1 VADCYALL
9 FFACFARRLR
19 LVAHRPHI
27 AGTASHSARIRACDG
42 IRQRDFSASVTASHG
57 VGLANLQIRA
67 ADDYRL
73 KALFHLGAK
82 STLLE
87 GLTTAYGF
95 NPEGGTLNYRFTT
108 WYEETELGDAM
119 RLSRHF
125 HRPRQGYFF
134 RAESFFNLASK
145 AAEYDAERGRPSYG
159 DRNLHEQSHGESF
172 LNFFQTFCGPGLY
185 IMDEP
190 KAALSPQRQLTLLL
204 HMSRMAAGDEQFIV
218 ASHSP
223 ILLGFPNAQILSF
236 DGGRIHDIS
245 WEETDSYKITKLFLD
260 NREGVLRRLLDD

>member
-1 VADCYALL
+1 MEDRYIREIVIDWSAVPEDAYPRKISALRGL
-9 FFACFARRLR
+9 ERLR
-19 LVAHRPHI
+19 LNRNVALLCGEN
-27 AGTASHSARIRACDG
+27 GTG
-42 IRQRDFSASVTASHG
+42 
-57 VGLANLQIRA
+57 
-67 ADDYRL
+67 
-73 KALFHLGAK
+73 K

-87 GLTTAYGF
+87 AVAVAAGF
-95 NPEGGTLNYRFTT
+95 NAEGGTRNYRFST
-108 WYEETELGDAM
+108 YDDVSP
-119 RLSRHF
+119 LSGAVSLVRGF
-125 HRPRQGYFF
+125 RRPRNGYFF

-190 KAALSPQRQLTLLL
+190 EAALSPQRQLTLLL
-204 HMSRMAAGDEQFIV
+204 HMSRMAAGDAQFVV

-236 DGGRIHDIS
+236 DGGKIHDIS